1 MRHVCT
7 HHWRRTLEFTEV
19 PAALFNTLFG
29 IPTSKPDESAREPK
43 RMVFAALVGV
53 ISYVYFFWSL
63 PLQATAFMINLG
75 SLVPELAVY
84 FPYGIDDNARLFLE
98 DFGSRL
104 AVNVALLGL
113 FAIPHSIFARPRV
126 KHWFGAEEP
135 TVYRALYCLKSS
147 ACLHLLIAYWQPVF
161 ETTLWSFSNPT
172 IPLIGYGMGWFWL
185 VTSTF
190 AIDHFELFGV
200 KQALGIDLYSMVG
213 LQPGDGMVERLHY
226 GLCRHPIMLGFFI
239 MFVSVCIPTACTA
252 QTEISAG
259 ANNDVEPSILLTSLH
274 SIHSTSCEIPGGTRY
289 GQRAW

>member
-1 MRHVCT
+1 M
-7 HHWRRTLEFTEV
+7 
-19 PAALFNTLFG
+19 
-29 IPTSKPDESAREPK
+29 
-43 RMVFAALVGV
+43 
-53 ISYVYFFWSL
+53 
-63 PLQATAFMINLG
+63 
-75 SLVPELAVY
+75 LA
-84 FPYGIDDNARLFLE
+84 LE

-126 KHWFGAEEP
+126 KQWIGAEFGQWGQEP
-135 TVYRALYCLKSS
+135 IFYRPLYVFKSA

-172 IPLIGYGMGWFWL
+172 IPLIGYGLGWFWL

-239 MFVSVCIPTACTA
+239 MFVSVCIPTACIT

-259 ANNDVEPSILLTSLH
+259 ANNDVEPSILLISLH
-274 SIHSTSCEIPGGTRY
+274 SIHSTSCEIPGGARY